1 MDFDFPA
8 PYDHELPRRIGEARR
23 QLSPE
28 GVAVLERVIAD
39 ESGDLENIIAAI
51 ESLPAPDRHVLVGIS
66 RFFAGAYDA
75 RIRESQGW
83 AGLQRRWQGSLFG
96 RGSLTRLWEMAQ
108 PWARLS
114 WYSSAMVS
122 RLVSLMRS
130 LRWSPRCRKN
140 SQHRSGPGSFGASAL
155 LVPLP

>member
-66 RFFAGAYDA
+66 RFFAEAYDA

-83 AGLQRRWQGSLFG
+83 AGLQRQLAGLIVRARELDPSLG
-96 RGSLTRLWEMAQ
+96 EGATLGEAIVVLKRHGEPLGISDEVLEMVAEM
-108 PWARLS
+108 PEE
-114 WYSSAMVS
+114 
-122 RLVSLMRS
+122 
-130 LRWSPRCRKN
+130 
-140 SQHRSGPGSFGASAL
+140 
-155 LVPLP
+155 

>member
-51 ESLPAPDRHVLVGIS
+51 ESLPASDRHVLVGIS
-66 RFFAGAYDA
+66 RFFAEAYDA

-83 AGLQRRWQGSLFG
+83 VGLHRQLAGLIVRARELDPSLG
-96 RGSLTRLWEMAQ
+96 EGATLGEAIVVLKRHGEPLGISDEVLEMAIEM
-108 PWARLS
+108 PEE
-114 WYSSAMVS
+114 
-122 RLVSLMRS
+122 
-130 LRWSPRCRKN
+130 
-140 SQHRSGPGSFGASAL
+140 
-155 LVPLP
+155 